1 MTIISK
7 FLQHF
12 PKPYLLI
19 IFLLILVM
27 TIIGF
32 WSGSDTP
39 AGSNSSASISQTLD
53 LSLKLQAAT
62 PQPPTQPKIEIKT
75 DKWTSV
81 TVKSGDSLSTLF
93 QRIGLSA
100 QDVYQVDKATN
111 KSTSLR
117 TLFPGDSLDFLI
129 VDQELQKVRHIK
141 SPLEQT
147 LITRQAA
154 GEFSAETITRKAQ
167 IDTHFVQG
175 VINNSLFLDGQRAG
189 LSQRKLMEL
198 ANIFGWDIDFALDIR
213 EQDQFALIYEE
224 HFLDDKI
231 IGEGNILAAQFTNRG
246 EVFNAIRHSDGSYYS
261 PKGYSM
267 RKAFLRSPVDFY
279 RISSKYNPNRKH
291 PVLKTS
297 RPHRG
302 VDYAAST
309 GTPIKASGDG
319 KVIWRGT
326 KGGYGRT
333 IILQHAGI
341 YTTLYA
347 HMSKY
352 NSKVKKGSRVKQG
365 QVIGYIGSSGLVTGP
380 HLHYEFRSN
389 GVHKDPLKVKFPNV
403 QPLNK
408 TQMEVFKPMANAIL
422 AQLES
427 YRLGSPLASN
437 Q

>member
-1 MTIISK
+1 M
-7 FLQHF
+7 
-12 PKPYLLI
+12 LI
-19 IFLLILVM
+19 IGLWPSSD
-27 TIIGF
+27 GP
-32 WSGSDTP
+32 DTP
-39 AGSNSSASISQTLD
+39 ENTKTNTSQTLD
-53 LSLKLQAAT
+53 LSPKLPTESTQL
-62 PQPPTQPKIEIKT
+62 PVQPAVEVQIE
-75 DKWTSV
+75 KWTSV

-93 QRIGLSA
+93 QRVGLSA
-100 QDVYQVDKATN
+100 QDVYRVTQATK
-111 KSTSLR
+111 KSKSLR
-117 TLFPGDSLDFLI
+117 TLFPGDTLDFVI
-129 VDQELQKVRHIK
+129 EDGQLQKVRHINTPVQQVIV
-141 SPLEQT
+141 SLQEQGHYT
-147 LITRQAA
+147 
-154 GEFSAETITRKAQ
+154 AETIIREPDIEARF
-167 IDTHFVQG
+167 IQG
-175 VINNSLFLDGQRAG
+175 VISSSLFVDGQRAG
-189 LSQRKLMEL
+189 LSQMKLMEL

-224 HFLDDKI
+224 KYLDDGL
-231 IGEGNILAAQFTNRG
+231 IGEGRILAAQFTNRDQ
-246 EVFNAIRHSDGSYYS
+246 VFNAIRHSDGSYYS
-261 PKGYSM
+261 PEGYSM
-267 RKAFLRSPVDFY
+267 RKAFLRSPVDFF
-279 RISSKYNPNRKH
+279 RISSKYNPSRIH

-302 VDYAAST
+302 VDYAAAT

-352 NSKVKKGSRVKQG
+352 NSKVKKGNRVKQG
-365 QVIGYIGSSGLVTGP
+365 QIIGYIGSSGLVTGP

-389 GVHKDPLKVKFPNV
+389 GVYQDPLKVKFPNV

-408 TQMEVFKPMANAIL
+408 KQMEVFKPVADTIL
-422 AQLES
+422 AQLEA